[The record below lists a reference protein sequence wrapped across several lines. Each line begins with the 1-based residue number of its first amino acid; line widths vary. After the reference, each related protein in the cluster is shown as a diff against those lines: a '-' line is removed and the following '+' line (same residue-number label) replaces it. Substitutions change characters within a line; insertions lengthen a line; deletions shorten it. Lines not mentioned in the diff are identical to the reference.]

1 MQNLELDH
9 QIPQSFL
16 DALQKRILA
25 EPQKTGIMICGHGS
39 RDLGAVAEFSKL
51 SQAIAKS
58 LPNIPVDYGYLEF
71 ATPIIKTG
79 LKNLQEQGVTRVL
92 AIPGMLFAAGH
103 AKNDI
108 PSVLNTYAVQ
118 NDLQIDYGRDLSIDT
133 KMIRAASD
141 RVKQAINQAGDHI
154 SNNDTLLMVIGR
166 GASDPDANS
175 NVNKVM
181 RLLWEGL
188 GLGWGEVGYSGVTFP
203 LVQPALEHAVKL
215 GYKRIITFPYFL
227 FTGIL
232 VDRIYAYHDK
242 VAADNPDIEF
252 IKAPYLNDHPL
263 VIETFLNRVL
273 EILDGD
279 NAMNCGLCKYREQVL
294 GFEDQIGLPQES
306 HHHHVEGINDAHSHD
321 HGHSHSHSHDHDH
334 DDHTH
339 HPYPHADHPHG
350 PATLDSEIA

>member
-1 MQNLELDH
+1 MPNSDLDH
-9 QIPQSFL
+9 IIPKTFL

-51 SQAIAKS
+51 SKAIAAY
-58 LPNIPVDYGYLEF
+58 LPEIPVDYGYLEF

-79 LKNLQEQGVTRVL
+79 LKNLQDQGVKRVL

-118 NDLQIDYGRDLSIDT
+118 NNLQIDYGRDLSIDT

-141 RVKQAINQAGDHI
+141 RVTQAIQKAGNHI
-154 SNNDTLLMVIGR
+154 TNDETLLMVIGR

-242 VAADNPDIEF
+242 VAAQNPDIDF
-252 IKAPYLNDHPL
+252 VKAPYLNDHPL
-263 VIETFLNRVL
+263 VIETFLNRIL

-306 HHHHVEGINDAHSHD
+306 HHHHVEGINDAHSHT
-321 HGHSHSHSHDHDH
+321 HNHSHSHDHNHDH
-334 DDHTH
+334 AH

-350 PATLDSEIA
+350 PNTLDEEIA